1 MTYEIIWEPRATN
14 AAVRFLKDDPAGL
27 AAVYEAVD
35 SLADQPRPRGSVPYG
50 SQDVRRL
57 YVGDYR
63 VLYIIEDDVIRIL
76 VTHLGRTP

>member
-1 MTYEIIWEPRATN
+1 MTYSIIWEPAATN

-35 SLADQPRPRGSVPYG
+35 TLAKTPRPTNSTAYG
-50 SQDVRRL
+50 PGIRRL
-57 YVGDYR
+57 RVDDYR
-63 VLYIIEDDVIRIL
+63 VLYVIDDDVIRIL